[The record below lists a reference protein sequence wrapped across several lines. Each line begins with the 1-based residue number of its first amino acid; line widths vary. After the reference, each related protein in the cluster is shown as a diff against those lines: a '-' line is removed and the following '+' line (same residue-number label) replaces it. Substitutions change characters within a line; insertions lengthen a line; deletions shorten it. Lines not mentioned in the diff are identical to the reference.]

1 VPPQV
6 DLRQDGFPVRSHGAR
21 IMLLREK
28 MDLLREAQ
36 WTEHGHRERAE
47 DILNSLLAKTTTRPD
62 ARTRPESDERVG
74 RQTWLVHP
82 DLFRVFV
89 RCRTASAAALA

>member
-36 WTEHGHRERAE
+36 WTE
-47 DILNSLLAKTTTRPD
+47 LLGIAKEQKTY
-62 ARTRPESDERVG
+62 
-74 RQTWLVHP
+74 
-82 DLFRVFV
+82 
-89 RCRTASAAALA
+89 